1 MTPQAIRDG
10 FDAPAQRQQML
21 GLADA
26 ARSRSRP
33 TGWWASTAR
42 AP

>member
-10 FDAPAQRQQML
+10 FDKLRTDKQMQ
-21 GLADA
+21 GLASPRVR
-26 ARSRSRP
+26 ARKP
-33 TGWWASTAR
+33 TGWWASTAP

>member
-10 FDAPAQRQQML
+10 FDSLRSDKQMQ